1 MGPLYGLAPGAT
13 WGGRRHEGL
22 AAMSDLKLEDQEI
35 VDADAVELPGG
46 KESGGRGTVITL
58 TTVISLLAATALT
71 VLGLGAADTAV
82 TNFDASSWVWSSGRS
97 EVERVN
103 GVTARVDTR
112 AKIKDSQN
120 HEIQITQTDKYLILR
135 DLETGQVTALD
146 LTTLQVSAV
155 MPSTPGF
162 GVSVA
167 LHGDAAFVIDSV
179 LGQVRQLD
187 PRTLSPSGDPITLPK
202 GLTPGGFDGKGLLWI
217 AVPSEGTVVS
227 IQPGSGGAS
236 PKVVRTVSVASP
248 GHDFELSALDD
259 GVAVLDN
266 TVQKLSVVGESVQTV
281 DIPIDK
287 PGIMPDR
294 TVGTPIAITVADDRI
309 VVLVDGTN
317 VQQLKVPGTGP
328 VGAAVAYAGHVYT
341 PNSSTGV
348 VHETDTSGKLLNDIK
363 LPSTTG
369 KVELE
374 VRENYLFINSPDGSN
389 AKVVNDQ
396 HVVREVN
403 KYQDGVLG
411 GDPLPPPPQPTQAAP
426 PIGPPGLPQAVTASA
441 GNASATVTW
450 RKASDNGSP
459 VLRYVVEGFGAPIV
473 VGASQRSVDITG
485 LTNGTSYR
493 FSVYAENAKGRSG
506 KAFAPPVIP
515 TSDVPDPPA
524 SVTATAN
531 PDGTV
536 TVTWP
541 AANGQGRAITSYRV
555 TSITG
560 GVTAPVGAVTTTSMV
575 IARGGLP
582 FGTQFA
588 FTVVSIN
595 NINAASTDSPVSNT
609 VIPFTTPGAPVGLT
623 AATVPNQRGAIQVNW
638 GAAPSNGRPITKY
651 EVEKPDGTI
660 TDVTAGTTV
669 TLNGF
674 PDDTAITVKV
684 RAVNLAGNGPDGTTS
699 ARTIG
704 APSLTV
710 TGSTPNYNSISVTL
724 TPNNRGGAS
733 TCSLAVAGA
742 GTVSAACANAP
753 VTLTVGGLW
762 PNNTYS
768 YTVSI
773 TNPVGSASANGTQ
786 ASNQMRFTVVCPN
799 NTGGYC
805 NSGIWAY
812 QTPSQQGTADS
823 PAMPVGATGI
833 PECHIAG
840 NRVINAT
847 PWGGKSTDQWVRFQH
862 SGTAYFPWAWS
873 ALDGGDN
880 LNMIPPC

>member
-1 MGPLYGLAPGAT
+1 
-13 WGGRRHEGL
+13 
-22 AAMSDLKLEDQEI
+22 MSDLKLDDQEF
-35 VDADAVELPGG
+35 VDADAAELPSG

-120 HEIQITQTDKYLILR
+120 HEIQITQTDKYLVLR

-155 MPSTPGF
+155 MASTPGF

-167 LHGDAAFVIDSV
+167 LHGEAAFVIDSV

-202 GLTPGGFDGKGLLWI
+202 GLTPGGFDGQGRLWI

-227 IQPGSGGAS
+227 IQPGSGGAT
-236 PKVVRTVSVASP
+236 PTVVRTVTVASP
-248 GHDFELSALDD
+248 GHDFELSALDS
-259 GVAVLDN
+259 GIAVLDN
-266 TVQKLSVVGESVQTV
+266 TTQKLSVVGDSVNTV

-287 PGIMPDR
+287 PGVMPDR
-294 TVGTPIAITVADDRI
+294 TVGSPIAITVADDRV
-309 VVLVDGTN
+309 VVLVEGTN
-317 VQQLKVPGTGP
+317 VKQLTVPGTGP
-328 VGAAVAYAGHVYT
+328 VGAAVAYSGHVFT
-341 PNSSTGV
+341 PTSGGGV
-348 VHETDTSGKLLNDIK
+348 VTETDTSGKLITDIK
-363 LPSTTG
+363 IPSTSG

-374 VRENYLFINSPDGSN
+374 VRENYLFINSPDGST
-389 AKVVNDQ
+389 ARVVNDQ

-403 KYQDGVLG
+403 KYENGVLG
-411 GDPLPPPPQPTQAAP
+411 GDPPPPPPQPSP
-426 PIGPPGLPQAVTASA
+426 DVPLIGPPGVPQAVTAAA
-441 GNASATVTW
+441 GKASATVTW
-450 RKASDNGSP
+450 RKASDNGTP
-459 VLRYVVEGFGAPIV
+459 VLRYVVEGFGAPIT
-473 VGASQRSVDITG
+473 VGASQRSVNITG

-493 FSVYAENAKGRSG
+493 FSVYAVNAKGAGPR
-506 KAFAPPVIP
+506 AYAPPVIP
-515 TSDVPDPPA
+515 TSDVPDPPT

-541 AANGQGRAITSYRV
+541 AANGQGHAITSYRV

-560 GVTAPVGAVTTTSMV
+560 GVTAPVGAVTTESMV

-595 NINAASTDSPVSNT
+595 DINAASADSPVSNT
-609 VIPFTTPGAPVGLT
+609 IIPFAAPGAPVGLT
-623 AATVPNQRGAIQVNW
+623 AATVPNQRGAIQVDW
-638 GAAPSNGRPITKY
+638 GAAPSNGRPITRY
-651 EVEKPDGTI
+651 EVEKPDSSI
-660 TDVTAGTTV
+660 VNVTTGTTV

-684 RAVNLAGNGPDGTTS
+684 RAVNVAGAGPDGTVS

-710 TGSTPNYNSISVTL
+710 TGSAPNYNSISVTF

-733 TCSLAVAGA
+733 TCTLTVQPVAPAVGA
-742 GTVSAACANAP
+742 GTVAAACTTAP
-753 VTLTVGGLW
+753 ITLTVGGLW
-762 PNNTYS
+762 PNGTYT
-768 YTVSI
+768 YAVDI
-773 TNPVGSASANGTQ
+773 TNPVGIRLGEWHAGIEPDALHPHLHALVPASRATT
-786 ASNQMRFTVVCPN
+786 ASGP
-799 NTGGYC
+799 TG
-805 NSGIWAY
+805 N
-812 QTPSQQGTADS
+812 
-823 PAMPVGATGI
+823 
-833 PECHIAG
+833 
-840 NRVINAT
+840 
-847 PWGGKSTDQWVRFQH
+847 
-862 SGTAYFPWAWS
+862 
-873 ALDGGDN
+873 
-880 LNMIPPC
+880 PPR

>member
-1 MGPLYGLAPGAT
+1 
-13 WGGRRHEGL
+13 
-22 AAMSDLKLEDQEI
+22 MSDLKLEDQEF

-82 TNFDASSWVWSSGRS
+82 SNFDASSWVWSSGRS
-97 EVERVN
+97 EVERIN

-120 HEIQITQTDKYLILR
+120 HDIQITQTDKYLILR

-187 PRTLSPSGDPITLPK
+187 PRTLSPSGDAITMPK

-227 IQPGSGGAS
+227 IQPGSGGAT
-236 PKVVRTVSVASP
+236 PKVVRTVTVASP
-248 GHDFELSALDD
+248 GHDFELSALDS

-266 TVQKLSVVGESVQTV
+266 TMQKLSVVGESVLTV
-281 DIPIDK
+281 DIPINK

-294 TVGTPIAITVADDRI
+294 TVGSTIAITVADDRT

-317 VQQLKVPGTGP
+317 IKQLKVPGTGP
-328 VGAAVAYAGHVYT
+328 VGPAVAYAGHVYT
-341 PNSSTGV
+341 PNSGAGV
-348 VHETDTSGKLLNDIK
+348 VHETDAAGKLLNDIK
-363 LPSTTG
+363 VPSTTG

-374 VRENYLFINSPDGSN
+374 VRENYLFINSPDGSS
-389 AKVVNDQ
+389 ARVVNDQ
-396 HVVREVN
+396 HAVREVN
-403 KYQDGVLG
+403 KYENGVLG
-411 GDPLPPPPQPTQAAP
+411 GDPPAPQPVATTAP
-426 PIGPPGLPQAVTASA
+426 AIGPPGAPQALTAAA

-450 RKASDNGSP
+450 RKANDNGAP
-459 VLRYVVEGFGAPIV
+459 VLRYVVEGFGAPIT

-493 FSVYAENAKGRSG
+493 FSVYAVNAQGAGPR
-506 KAFAPPVIP
+506 AYAPPVIP

-524 SVTATAN
+524 SVAATAN

-541 AANGQGRAITSYRV
+541 AANGLGRPITSYRV

-560 GVTAPVGAVTTTSMV
+560 GVTAPVGAVTTTTMV
-575 IARGGLP
+575 IARGGLA

-595 NINAASTDSPVSNT
+595 NLNAASADSPVSNT
-609 VIPFTTPGAPVGLT
+609 IIPFTTPGAPVGLT

-660 TDVTAGTTV
+660 TDVTTGTTV

-674 PDDTAITVKV
+674 PDDTAIQVKV
-684 RAVNLAGNGPDGTTS
+684 RAVNLAGNGPDGTVS

-704 APSLTV
+704 APSLTL
-710 TGSTPNYNSISVTL
+710 TGSAPNYNSISVTF

-733 TCSLAVAGA
+733 TCSLVVQPVPPAVGGGTASAGC
-742 GTVSAACANAP
+742 TTAP
-753 VTLTVGGLW
+753 VTLAVGGLW
-762 PNNTYS
+762 PNGTYT
-768 YTVSI
+768 YGVSI
-773 TNPVGSASANGTQ
+773 TNPVGSDSATGTQ

-823 PAMPVGATGI
+823 PSMPVGATGI

-873 ALDGGDN
+873 VLDGGDN
-880 LNMIPPC
+880 LGMIPQC

>member
-1 MGPLYGLAPGAT
+1 
-13 WGGRRHEGL
+13 
-22 AAMSDLKLEDQEI
+22 
-35 VDADAVELPGG
+35 
-46 KESGGRGTVITL
+46 L
-58 TTVISLLAATALT
+58 TTVIALLAATALT

-82 TNFDASSWVWSSGRS
+82 TNFDASSWLWSSSRG
-97 EVERVN
+97 EVDRVN
-103 GVTARVDTR
+103 AVTARVDTR
-112 AKIKDSQN
+112 AKVKDSQD

-187 PRTLSPSGDPITLPK
+187 PRTLSPIGEPITLPR
-202 GLTPGGFDGKGLLWI
+202 GLTPGGFDGGGLLWI

-236 PKVVRTVSVASP
+236 PTVVRTVSVSSP
-248 GHDFELSALDD
+248 GHDFELSALDS

-266 TVQKLSVVGESVQTV
+266 TVQKLVVVGESVHTV
-281 DIPIDK
+281 DVPINK
-287 PGIMPDR
+287 PGIMPAR
-294 TVGTPIAITVADDRI
+294 TVGTPIAITVADDRTVI
-309 VVLVDGTN
+309 LVDGTT
-317 VQQLKVPGTGP
+317 VKQLTVAGTGP
-328 VGAAVAYAGHVYT
+328 IEAAVVFAGRVYA
-341 PNSSTGV
+341 PDSRAGV
-348 VHETDTSGKLLNDIK
+348 VHETDASGKVLNTIK
-363 LPSTTG
+363 IPSSSG
-369 KVELE
+369 NVELE
-374 VRENYLFINSPDGSN
+374 VRESYLFINSPDGPN
-389 AKVVNDQ
+389 ARVVNDQ
-396 HVVREVN
+396 HLVRDVN

-411 GDPLPPPPQPTQAAP
+411 GDPPPPPPVPAPVVP
-426 PIGPPGLPQAVTASA
+426 PIGPPGVPQAVTAAA
-441 GNASATVTW
+441 GNTMVTVTW
-450 RKASDNGSP
+450 RKASDNGAP
-459 VLRYVVEGFGAPIV
+459 VLRYVIEGFGAPIT

-493 FSVYAENAKGRSG
+493 FSVYAVNSQGSSARVYT
-506 KAFAPPVIP
+506 PPVIP

-536 TVTWP
+536 NVTWP
-541 AANGQGRAITSYRV
+541 AGNGQGRAITSYRV

-595 NINAASTDSPVSNT
+595 DRNAASDDSPVSNT
-609 VIPFTTPGAPVGLT
+609 VIPFSTPGAPVNLT
-623 AATVPNQRGAIQVNW
+623 AATEPNQRGAIQVNW
-638 GAAPSNGRPITKY
+638 GAARPNGRPVTKY

-660 TDVTAGTTV
+660 TDVTTGTTV
-669 TLNGF
+669 VLNGF
-674 PDDTAITVKV
+674 PDDTAIQVKV
-684 RAVNLAGNGPDGTTS
+684 RAVNLAGNGPDATASG
-699 ARTIG
+699 RTIG

-742 GTVSAACANAP
+742 GTASAACTTAP

-768 YTVSI
+768 YTASI

-786 ASNQMRFTVVCPN
+786 ASNQLRANVVCADPS
-799 NTGGYC
+799 YC
-805 NSGIWAY
+805 GSGIFIY
-812 QTPSQQGTADS
+812 SVPSQANPGNAVGRFYGGNTFV
-823 PAMPVGATGI
+823 PA
-833 PECHIAG
+833 CYIA
-840 NRVINAT
+840 NNPQINAT
-847 PWGGKSTDQWVRFQH
+847 PWGGKRTNIWLKLTYNGQPAF
-862 SGTAYFPWAWS
+862 FPWAWS
-873 ALDGGDN
+873 VLDGGDN
-880 LNMIPPC
+880 LNMIPGAPPC